1 MSNNPFHLELT
12 TGTTARESVEQ
23 RAYISIMSLANR
35 IFRPFE
41 TLIRPLDLPTG
52 PLPLDGPLKLVW
64 YFAKMFRGVLIVVGA
79 LSIASALIAL
89 SVVWALA
96 FIVDGVTSL
105 GAETFLRDNAW
116 TLGFFLFLFAIVDP
130 LLTFIRSAFMSQTV
144 QTLLP
149 AAMRW
154 QGHKAVERQD
164 VAFFEDLFAG
174 QVASRIAQVTGSV
187 QRQLMVA
194 MQTIPRITIQFLGSF
209 TLLAI
214 LAWPLAVPVL
224 VWIIANAIV
233 ARIAVPLYL
242 ERSSK
247 VAAAASRATG
257 AMTDVYSNIAMVK
270 LFAAEDSE
278 AGAIRRVIGE
288 TIETQH
294 RENRS
299 YIVSD
304 STVQYLNIAL
314 IVSIFA
320 IGLWGMVDGFITVGE
335 FVAAA
340 TVSRSLSVSSFA
352 FIGLGQS
359 VSRALGTIRDAMP
372 VMTSQPTVTDR
383 QDATDLKITAGRI
396 AFQHVDF
403 SYDVEGKPVLRDL
416 TLSIEPGEKVGIVGL
431 SGAGKSTLV
440 ALLLRLRDVQ
450 SGSIAIDGQDV
461 RSVRQASLRN
471 QIGVVTQDIS
481 LLHRSIRDNIRYG
494 DPDATDADIERAA
507 EHAEA
512 MSFIRDMKDKE
523 GRTGLDAHVGDKGVK
538 LSGGQRQRV
547 TIARVLLKDS
557 PILVLDEA
565 TSALDSEAESAIQ
578 SNLAALMKGKTTVA
592 VAHRLS
598 TIAAMDRLLV
608 MENGK
613 ILENGTHDDL
623 IAGNGLYARLWARQS
638 GGFIASAEAD

>member
-1 MSNNPFHLELT
+1 MRRLGHAPLNLAAQHDSAAAP
-12 TGTTARESVEQ
+12 
-23 RAYISIMSLANR
+23 AYIEAMSLANR

-41 TLIRPLDLPTG
+41 TLIQPLDLPAR
-52 PLPLDGPLKLVW
+52 PMPSEGPLKLVW
-64 YFAKMFRGVLIVVGA
+64 YFATMFRGVLIVVGA
-79 LSIASALIAL
+79 LSVASALIAL

-105 GAETFLRDNAW
+105 GAQTFLRENAR
-116 TLGFFLFLFAIVDP
+116 TLGLFLFLFAVVDP

-194 MQTIPRITIQFLGSF
+194 MQTVPRVTIQFLGSF
-209 TLLAI
+209 TLLAV
-214 LAWPLAVPVL
+214 LAWPLALPVL

-233 ARIAVPLYL
+233 ARIAVPLYM

-270 LFAAEDSE
+270 LFSAEDSE

-288 TIETQH
+288 TIDTQH

-320 IGLWGMVDGFITVGE
+320 IGLWGMVGGFVTVGE

-340 TVSRSLSVSSFA
+340 TVARSLSVSSFA

-372 VMTSQPTVTDR
+372 VMTSQPSVTDAPDAVDLTVTE
-383 QDATDLKITAGRI
+383 GRI
-396 AFQHVDF
+396 AFRQVDF
-403 SYDVEGKPVLRDL
+403 SYDVEGEPVLRDL
-416 TLSIEPGEKVGIVGL
+416 SFTVEPGEKVGIVGL

-440 ALLLRLRDVQ
+440 ALLLRLRDVKA
-450 SGSIAIDGQDV
+450 GSITIDGQDI
-461 RSVRQASLRN
+461 RSVRQASLRS

-494 DPDATDADIERAA
+494 NPDATDADIERAA
-507 EHAEA
+507 ELAEA

-557 PILVLDEA
+557 PVLVLDEA

-578 SNLAALMKGKTTVA
+578 TNLAELMKGKTTIA

-608 MENGK
+608 MDNGR
-613 ILENGTHDDL
+613 IVESGTHAEL
-623 IAGNGLYARLWARQS
+623 IARDGLYARLWARQS
-638 GGFIASAEAD
+638 GGFIAAA

>member
-1 MSNNPFHLELT
+1 MT
-12 TGTTARESVEQ
+12 
-23 RAYISIMSLANR
+23 LANR

-41 TLIRPLDLPTG
+41 TLIRPLDIPAR
-52 PLPLDGPLKLVW
+52 PLPDDGPLRLIW
-64 YFAKMFRGVLIVVGA
+64 FFARMFRGVLLVVGL
-79 LSIASALIAL
+79 LSVVSALIAL

-96 FIVDGVTSL
+96 FIVDGVTSE
-105 GAETFLRDNAW
+105 GAAAFLRGNAW
-116 TLGFFLFLFAIVDP
+116 TLGFFLVLFAVIDP
-130 LLTFIRSAFMSQTV
+130 LLTFVRSAFLSQTV

-164 VAFFEDLFAG
+164 LAFFEDLFAG

-187 QRQLMVA
+187 QRQLMVV
-194 MQTIPRITIQFLGSF
+194 MQTLPRVTIQFGGSF
-209 TLLAI
+209 ALLAV
-214 LAWPLAVPVL
+214 LAWPLALPVL
-224 VWIIANAIV
+224 AWIVANAAV
-233 ARIAVPLYL
+233 ARVAVPLYL
-242 ERSSK
+242 ARSSK
-247 VAAAASRATG
+247 VAAASSRATG

-278 AGAIRRVIGE
+278 AGAIRRVLDE
-288 TIETQH
+288 TIATQH
-294 RENRS
+294 GENRA

-304 STVQYLNIAL
+304 SAVQYLNIAL
-314 IVSIFA
+314 IVSIFV
-320 IGLWGMVDGFITVGE
+320 IGLWGMVDGFISVGD

-340 TVSRSLSVSSFA
+340 TVARSLSASSFA

-383 QDATDLKITAGRI
+383 PDATDLVVSAGAIR
-396 AFQHVDF
+396 FDHVDF
-403 SYDVEGKPVLRDL
+403 SYAVEGKPVLRDL
-416 TLSIEPGEKVGIVGL
+416 SLSIAPGEKVGLVGP

-450 SGSIAIDGQDV
+450 AGRIAIDGQDI
-461 RSVRQASLRN
+461 RDVRQASLRR

-494 DPDATDADIERAA
+494 DPDATDAAVERAA
-507 EHAEA
+507 ELAEA
-512 MSFIRDMKDKE
+512 MRFIKDMKDRQ
-523 GRTGLDAHVGDKGVK
+523 GRVGLDAHVGERGVK
-538 LSGGQRQRV
+538 LSGGQRQRI
-547 TIARVLLKDS
+547 TIARVLLKDA

-565 TSALDSEAESAIQ
+565 TSALDSDAESAIQ
-578 SNLAALMKGKTTVA
+578 ANLAALMQGKTTIA

-608 MENGK
+608 MEDGR
-613 ILENGTHDDL
+613 IVESGSHDAL
-623 IAGNGLYARLWARQS
+623 IARGGLYARLWERQS
-638 GGFIASAEAD
+638 GGFIAAA

>member
-1 MSNNPFHLELT
+1 MSVGPISATH
-12 TGTTARESVEQ
+12 TGHEFVGR
-23 RAYISIMSLANR
+23 RAYISHMSLANR

-41 TLIRPLDLPTG
+41 TLIQPLDMPTR
-52 PLPLDGPLKLVW
+52 PMPSEGPLKLIW
-64 YFAKMFRGVLIVVGA
+64 YFARMFRGVLIVVGI
-79 LSIASALIAL
+79 LSVLSSLIAL

-96 FIVDGVTSL
+96 FIVDGVTQD
-105 GAETFLRDNAW
+105 GAEFFLKENAW
-116 TLGFFLFLFAIVDP
+116 TLIGFLVLFAVIDP
-130 LLTFIRSAFMSQTV
+130 LLTFVRSAFMSQTV

-154 QGHKAVERQD
+154 QGHKAVEQQD

-194 MQTIPRITIQFLGSF
+194 MQTIPRVTIQFLGSL
-209 TLLAI
+209 TLLAV
-214 LAWPLAVPVL
+214 LAWPLAIPVA
-224 VWIIANAIV
+224 VWIIANAVI
-233 ARIAVPLYL
+233 ARFAVPLYL

-270 LFAAEDSE
+270 LFSAEDSE

-288 TIETQH
+288 TIDTQH
-294 RENRS
+294 RENRA

-304 STVQYLNIAL
+304 SMVQYLNIAL

-320 IGLWGMVDGFITVGE
+320 IGLWGMVDEFITVGE

-340 TVSRSLSVSSFA
+340 TIARSLSISSFA

-372 VMTSQPTVTDR
+372 VMTSQPTVTDAP
-383 QDATDLKITAGRI
+383 DAKDLDVTDGRI
-396 AFQHVDF
+396 SFQHVDF
-403 SYDVEGKPVLRDL
+403 SYDMEGKPVLRDL
-416 TLSIEPGEKVGIVGL
+416 SLTIEPGERVGIVGL

-450 SGSIAIDGQDV
+450 AGSITIDGQDV
-461 RSVRQASLRN
+461 REVHQASLRS

-494 DPDATDADIERAA
+494 DPDASDGDVERAA
-507 EHAEA
+507 ELAEA
-512 MSFIRDMKDKE
+512 MGFIRDMKDKQ

-565 TSALDSEAESAIQ
+565 TSALDSEAETAIQ
-578 SNLAALMKGKTTVA
+578 SNLTELMKGKTTIA

-608 MENGK
+608 MEDGQ
-613 ILENGTHDDL
+613 IVESGTHDQL
-623 IAGNGLYARLWARQS
+623 IAKDGLYARLWQRQS
-638 GGFIASAEAD
+638 GGFIATE

>member
-1 MSNNPFHLELT
+1 MT
-12 TGTTARESVEQ
+12 
-23 RAYISIMSLANR
+23 LANR

-41 TLIRPLDLPTG
+41 TLIRPLDLPTRPMPDEG
-52 PLPLDGPLKLVW
+52 PFKLVW

-79 LSIASALIAL
+79 LSVISALIAL

-105 GAETFLRDNAW
+105 GAETFLRENAW
-116 TLGFFLFLFAIVDP
+116 TLGFFLFLFAVVDP
-130 LLTFIRSAFMSQTV
+130 LLTFVRSAFMSQTV

-194 MQTIPRITIQFLGSF
+194 MQTIPRISIQFVGSF
-209 TLLAI
+209 ALLAV
-214 LAWPLAVPVL
+214 LAWPLAIPVL
-224 VWIIANAIV
+224 TWIVANAIV
-233 ARIAVPLYL
+233 ARIAVPLYM

-270 LFAAEDSE
+270 LFSAEDSE
-278 AGAIRRVIGE
+278 AGAIRQVIGE
-288 TIETQH
+288 TIATQH

-340 TVSRSLSVSSFA
+340 TVARSLSASSFA

-383 QDATDLKITAGRI
+383 PDATALNITEGEI
-396 AFQHVDF
+396 KFQHVDF

-416 TLSIEPGEKVGIVGL
+416 SLEVAPGEKIGIVGL

-450 SGSIAIDGQDV
+450 AGAISIDGQDI
-461 RSVRQASLRN
+461 RSVRQTSLRG

-494 DPDATDADIERAA
+494 DPDATDEDVERAA
-507 EHAEA
+507 ELAEA
-512 MSFIRDMKDKE
+512 MSFVKDMKDKE

-547 TIARVLLKDS
+547 SIARVLLKDA

-578 SNLAALMKGKTTVA
+578 TNLAELMEGKTTIA

-608 MENGK
+608 MEEGR
-613 ILENGTHDDL
+613 IVENGTHEAL
-623 IAGNGLYARLWARQS
+623 VANNGLYSRLWARQS
-638 GGFIASAEAD
+638 GGFIATERPAYGVSETPHSRVNRQRNGSPRKS

>member
-1 MSNNPFHLELT
+1 
-12 TGTTARESVEQ
+12 
-23 RAYISIMSLANR
+23 MSLSNR
-35 IFRPFE
+35 IFQPFE
-41 TLIRPLDLPTG
+41 TLIRPLDLPAGPMPVEG
-52 PLPLDGPLKLVW
+52 PLHLVW
-64 YFAKMFRGVLIVVGA
+64 YFAKMFRGVLLVVGA
-79 LSIASALIAL
+79 LSVASALISL

-96 FIVDGVTSL
+96 FIVDGVTTD
-105 GAETFLRDNAW
+105 GAAPFLRENGW
-116 TLGFFLFLFAIVDP
+116 TLGLFLVLFAVVDP
-130 LLTFIRSAFMSQTV
+130 LLAFIRSAFMSQTV

-174 QVASRIAQVTGSV
+174 QVASRIAQVTSSV

-209 TLLAI
+209 ALLAI
-214 LAWPLAVPVL
+214 LAWPLAIPVL
-224 VWIIANAIV
+224 LWIIANAIV
-233 ARIAVPLYL
+233 ARIAVPLYM

-320 IGLWGMVDGFITVGE
+320 IGLWGMVDGFISVGD

-340 TVSRSLSVSSFA
+340 TVSRSLSASSFA

-359 VSRALGTIRDAMP
+359 VTRALGTIRDAMP
-372 VMTSQPTVTDR
+372 VMTSQPTVTD
-383 QDATDLKITAGRI
+383 QADAKDLHISDGRI

-416 TLSIEPGEKVGIVGL
+416 SLSIEPGEKVGIVGL

-450 SGSIAIDGQDV
+450 GGSITIDGQDI
-461 RSVRQASLRN
+461 RSVRQTSLRN

-494 DPDATDADIERAA
+494 DPDASDADIERAA
-507 EHAEA
+507 ELAEA
-512 MSFIRDMKDKE
+512 MRFIRGMKDKQ
-523 GRTGLDAHVGDKGVK
+523 GRAGLDAHVGDKGVK

-578 SNLAALMKGKTTVA
+578 SNLAALMKGKTTIA

-608 MENGK
+608 MENGR
-613 ILENGTHDDL
+613 IVENGTHDDL
-623 IAGNGLYARLWARQS
+623 IASDGLYARLWARQS
-638 GGFIASAEAD
+638 GGFIAAD

>member
-1 MSNNPFHLELT
+1 
-12 TGTTARESVEQ
+12 
-23 RAYISIMSLANR
+23 MSLANR
-35 IFRPFE
+35 IFGPFE
-41 TLIRPLDLPTG
+41 TLIRPLDLPAR
-52 PLPLDGPLKLVW
+52 PMPDDGPLRLIW
-64 YFAKMFRGVLIVVGA
+64 FFAKMFRGVLLVVGV
-79 LSIASALIAL
+79 LSVASALIAL

-96 FIVDGVTSL
+96 FIVDGVTSQ
-105 GAETFLRDNAW
+105 GAAAFLQDNAR
-116 TLGFFLFLFAIVDP
+116 TLLFLLILFAVIDP
-130 LLTFIRSAFMSQTV
+130 LLTFIRSAFQSQTV

-194 MQTIPRITIQFLGSF
+194 MQTIPRVTIQFAGSF
-209 TLLAI
+209 ALLAV
-214 LAWPLAVPVL
+214 LAWPLAIPVL
-224 VWIIANAIV
+224 VWIVANIVV

-270 LFAAEDSE
+270 LFSAEDSE
-278 AGAIRRVIGE
+278 AGAIRRVIDE
-288 TIETQH
+288 TVTTQH
-294 RENRS
+294 RENRA
-299 YIVSD
+299 YILSD
-304 STVQYLNIAL
+304 SAVQYLNIAL

-320 IGLWGMVDGFITVGE
+320 IGLWGMVGDFITVGD

-340 TVSRSLSVSSFA
+340 TIARSLSASSFA

-359 VSRALGTIRDAMP
+359 VTRALGTIRDAMP
-372 VMTSQPTVTDR
+372 VMTSQPLVTDR
-383 QDATDLKITAGRI
+383 ADAADLQVRQGRI
-396 AFQHVDF
+396 GFEHVDF
-403 SYDVEGKPVLRDL
+403 AYDADGKPVLEDL
-416 TLSIEPGEKVGIVGL
+416 NLTIEPGEKVGIVGL

-440 ALLLRLRDVQ
+440 ALLLRLRDVE
-450 SGSIAIDGQDV
+450 GGRIAIDGQDI
-461 RSVRQASLRN
+461 REVRQASLRG
-471 QIGVVTQDIS
+471 QIGVVTQDVS

-507 EHAEA
+507 ELAEA
-512 MSFIRDMKDKE
+512 MTFIRDMKDKD
-523 GRTGLDAHVGDKGVK
+523 GRTGLDAHVGERGVK
-538 LSGGQRQRV
+538 LSGGQRQRI
-547 TIARVLLKDS
+547 TIARVLLKDA

-565 TSALDSEAESAIQ
+565 TSALDSEAETAIQ
-578 SNLAALMKGKTTVA
+578 ANLERLMQGKTTIA

-608 MENGK
+608 MDNGR
-613 ILENGTHDDL
+613 IVESGTHDQL
-623 IAGNGLYARLWARQS
+623 IASDGLYARLWAHQS
-638 GGFIASAEAD
+638 GGFIATE